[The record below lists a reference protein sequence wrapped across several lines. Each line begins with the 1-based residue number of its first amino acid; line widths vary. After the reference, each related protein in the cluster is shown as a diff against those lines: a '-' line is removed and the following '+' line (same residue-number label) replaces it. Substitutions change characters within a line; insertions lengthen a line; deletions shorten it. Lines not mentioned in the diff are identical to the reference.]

1 MLNIT
6 RRHRIEARRAVAAA
20 RDQLSRLP
28 LIPGMAVRV
37 DHRHDRALGYLVTVA
52 AWWDH
57 PATGVRTAARHT
69 VSAAAGPIAAEQAA
83 ERVVRELT
91 AHLRPVRVVTG
102 PAVHVPAPPAPPA
115 MQSAVAT
122 PAATTGMVHITPLH
136 PTGVSTIAA
145 DEATRARLRAALEQ
159 TAATYRR
166 GDFA

>member
-20 RDQLSRLP
+20 RDQLSRLT

-37 DHRHDRALGYLVTVA
+37 KHRHDREAGYLVTVT

-57 PATGVRTAARHT
+57 PATGVRSAARHT
-69 VSAAAGPIAAEQAA
+69 VPAVAGPIAAEQAA

-91 AHLRPVRVVTG
+91 AHLRTVQVVTG

-115 MQSAVAT
+115 PPAT
-122 PAATTGMVHITPLH
+122 AGPAIALVGLAIT
-136 PTGVSTIAA
+136 A
-145 DEATRARLRAALEQ
+145 
-159 TAATYRR
+159 TAA
-166 GDFA
+166 GFGA